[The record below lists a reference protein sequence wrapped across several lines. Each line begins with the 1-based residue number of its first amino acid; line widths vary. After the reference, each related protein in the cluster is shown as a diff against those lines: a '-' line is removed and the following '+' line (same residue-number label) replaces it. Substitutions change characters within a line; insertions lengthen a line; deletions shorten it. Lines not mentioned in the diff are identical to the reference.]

1 MNLDIESFIKE
12 IENIIKQKDKKI
24 KNWDDIY
31 PSFLSLSKNNYNMI
45 KNNNMEEDIKKLLS
59 FVKPLSILDEQRKI
73 KRFNSFKIALSNL
86 KEKYLI
92 DKFKTLDSNYT
103 LYTDI
108 KYVKTVGSKR
118 ANYLNKINIM
128 NIYDAIYYQP
138 REYEDRRKLSK
149 IISMEDGYKY
159 FVLGEIVNFQEN
171 RINKGLTIY
180 SYAVEDDTG
189 IMEVTFFNQKY
200 VKSYLKK
207 GLKVAF
213 YGKIENNFG
222 KKQMK
227 APEFQIVK
235 NMNEIDTEILPVYP
249 LTYGLSQQN
258 LRKITKNILTH
269 DINYEEYL
277 PEYFIKK
284 FNILTLNE
292 RLKGLHFPKS
302 FYHQKRAAKSL
313 KYDEAFLFETAILSA
328 KKEFEENVKG
338 LSKEFSETISKNFLK
353 TLSFKLTDSQLDCY
367 EEIKVDM
374 KKNKP
379 MNRLLQGDVGSGK
392 TIVSELAII
401 DNYEAGYQSSIMVP
415 TSVLAKQ
422 QYKKIKDHMEPL
434 GIKVDIL
441 LGENT
446 NKEKEIIKNKIAS
459 GDTDII
465 IGTHALIQEDVNFK
479 NLGFVVIDE
488 QHRFG
493 VNQRL
498 NLISKGFSPDIL
510 VMTATPIPRTLAL
523 TLYGD
528 LEVSTIR
535 EMPKGRKSIKTVL
548 TTDGKSNKIYN
559 FIEKE
564 LKKNNQAFFI
574 YPLVEE
580 SEKIDLKNA
589 TDMFENLKN
598 IFPEYNVG
606 LLHGK
611 MKPEEKT
618 NIMDRFASKEFNILV
633 STTVVE
639 VGVDIPDATVMVIEH
654 PDRFGLSQLHQLR
667 GRVGRS
673 KKQSYC
679 FLIVNGNLNQ
689 ETKDRLLDFS
699 TTLDGFEV
707 SNIDLKWRGPG
718 KFFGTL
724 QHGLPDFKFLDI
736 INDLDVIDKVKK
748 EISEIL
754 ENNDNLE
761 SVKKEIKR
769 RYKDNLDLIKAF

>member
-1 MNLDIESFIKE
+1 MNLDLETYIKE
-12 IENIIKQKDKKI
+12 IENIIKQKEKNI

-31 PSFLSLSKNNYNMI
+31 PSFLSLSKNNLNLI
-45 KNNNMEEDIKKLLS
+45 KKNNMEEDIKKLLA
-59 FVKPLSILDEQRKI
+59 FLKPLGVLDNERRI
-73 KRFNSFKIALSNL
+73 KRLNSFKSALSKL
-86 KEKYLI
+86 KENYLI
-92 DKFKTLDSNYT
+92 DEFDLYDSNYS
-103 LYTDI
+103 LFTDI

-118 ANYLNKINIM
+118 ANYLNKLNIF
-128 NIYDAIYYQP
+128 NIYDALYYCP
-138 REYEDRRKLSK
+138 RDYEDRRKLTK
-149 IISMEDGYKY
+149 IISLNDGYKY

-171 RINKGLTIY
+171 KINKGLTIY

-189 IMEVTFFNQKY
+189 VMEVTFFNQNY
-200 VKSYLKK
+200 IKSYLKP

-213 YGKIENNFG
+213 YGKVENNFG

-227 APEFQIVK
+227 APEFQII
-235 NMNEIDTEILPVYP
+235 NNLNEIEAEILPVYP

-258 LRKITKNILTH
+258 LRNINKNILQH
-269 DINYEEYL
+269 DIGYIEYL
-277 PEYFIKK
+277 PDNFKK
-284 FNILTLNE
+284 NYNILNLKQ
-292 RLKGLHFPKS
+292 RLKGIHFPKS
-302 FYHQKRAAKSL
+302 FYHQKRSEFSL
-313 KYDEAFLFETAILSA
+313 KYDEAFLFEIAVLSS
-328 KKEFEENVKG
+328 KKDFEDNVKG
-338 LSKEFSETISKNFLK
+338 YSKNFKGDVSDEFRSKLE
-353 TLSFKLTDSQLDCY
+353 FILTDSQKKCY
-367 EEIKVDM
+367 EEIKRDM
-374 KKNKP
+374 KNDKP

-392 TIVSELAII
+392 TIVSELSII
-401 DNYEAGYQSSIMVP
+401 DNYEAGFQSSIMVP

-422 QYKKIKDHMEPL
+422 QFKKIKNHMEPL
-434 GIKVDIL
+434 GISVEIL
-441 LGENT
+441 LGET
-446 NKEKEIIKNKIAS
+446 KQKEKEIIKEKLSNGEI
-459 GDTDII
+459 DII
-465 IGTHALIQEDVNFK
+465 IGTHAIIQEDVEFK
-479 NLGFVVIDE
+479 KLGFVVIDE

-528 LEVSTIR
+528 LDVSTIR

-548 TTDGKSNKIYN
+548 TTDGKSKKIYK

-564 LKKNNQAFFI
+564 LSKNNQAFFI

-589 TDMFENLKN
+589 TDMYEGLKSVFN
-598 IFPEYNVG
+598 DYKIG

-618 NIMDRFASKEFNILV
+618 EIMDKFANKEFSVLV

-673 KKQSYC
+673 EKQAYC
-679 FLIVNGNLNQ
+679 FLVVNGNLNQ

-699 TTLDGFEV
+699 NTLDGFEV

-724 QHGLPDFKFLDI
+724 QHGLPDFKFLDL
-736 INDLDVIDKVKK
+736 INDLEIIDKVKIDV
-748 EISEIL
+748 EDLLNSNANIDL
-754 ENNDNLE
+754 L
-761 SVKKEIKR
+761 KKEIKR

>member
-1 MNLDIESFIKE
+1 MNLDLESYIKQIET
-12 IENIIKQKDKKI
+12 IIKQKEKNI
-24 KNWDDIY
+24 KNWDDFY
-31 PSFLSLSKNNYNMI
+31 PSFLSLSKNNLDLI
-45 KNNNMEEDIKKLLS
+45 KKNSMEEDIKKLLS
-59 FVKPLSILDEQRKI
+59 FIKPLGVLDNERRI
-73 KRFNSFKIALSNL
+73 KRLSSFKKALIKL

-92 DKFKTLDSNYT
+92 DEFDLSESNYS
-103 LYTDI
+103 LFTDI

-118 ANYLNKINIM
+118 ANYLNKINIF
-128 NIYDAIYYQP
+128 NIYDALYYTP
-138 REYEDRRKLSK
+138 RDYEDRRKLTK
-149 IISMEDGYKY
+149 IISLEDSYKY
-159 FVLGEIVNFQEN
+159 FVLGNIVNFQEN
-171 RINKGLTIY
+171 KINKGLTIY
-180 SYAVEDDTG
+180 SYSVEDDTG
-189 IMEVTFFNQKY
+189 VMEVAFFNQNY
-200 VKSYLKK
+200 IKSYLKP

-213 YGKIENNFG
+213 YGKVENNFG

-227 APEFQIVK
+227 APEFQII
-235 NMNEIDTEILPVYP
+235 NNLDEIEAEILPVYP

-258 LRKITKNILTH
+258 LRKINKNILQH
-269 DINYEEYL
+269 DIGYKEYL
-277 PEYFIKK
+277 PNSFKNNY
-284 FNILTLNE
+284 NILNLNK
-292 RLKGLHFPKS
+292 RLKGIHFPKS
-302 FYHQKRAAKSL
+302 FFHQKRAESSL
-313 KYDEAFLFETAILSA
+313 KYDEAFLFETAVLSS
-328 KKEFEENVKG
+328 KKNFEENVKG
-338 LSKEFSETISKNFLK
+338 YSKKFTGDISDQFKNNLEFT
-353 TLSFKLTDSQLDCY
+353 LTDSQKNCY
-367 EEIKVDM
+367 EEIKNDM

-392 TIVSELAII
+392 TIVSELSII
-401 DNYEAGYQSSIMVP
+401 DNYESGYQSSIMVP

-422 QYKKIKDHMEPL
+422 QFKKIKTHLEPL
-434 GIKVDIL
+434 GITVEIL
-441 LGENT
+441 LGET
-446 NKEKEIIKNKIAS
+446 KAKEKAVIKEKLSN
-459 GDTDII
+459 GDIDII
-465 IGTHALIQEDVNFK
+465 IGTHAIIQEDVEFRK
-479 NLGFVVIDE
+479 LGFVVIDE

-528 LEVSTIR
+528 LDVSTIR

-548 TTDGKSNKIYN
+548 TTDGKSKKIYK

-564 LKKNNQAFFI
+564 LSKNNQAFFI

-580 SEKIDLKNA
+580 SEKVDLKNA
-589 TDMFENLKN
+589 TDMYEGLKSIFSDYN
-598 IFPEYNVG
+598 IG

-618 NIMDRFASKEFNILV
+618 EIMDKFANKEFHVLV

-673 KKQSYC
+673 KKQAYC

-699 TTLDGFEV
+699 NTLDGFEV

-724 QHGLPDFKFLDI
+724 QHGLPDFKFLDL
-736 INDLDVIDKVKK
+736 INDLEIIDKVK
-748 EISEIL
+748 SDVDDL
-754 ENNDNLE
+754 LE
-761 SVKKEIKR
+761 SNLDLELIKKEIKR

>member
-1 MNLDIESFIKE
+1 MNLDLESYVKE
-12 IENIIKQKDKKI
+12 LENIIKQKEKNI
-24 KNWDDIY
+24 KSWDDIY
-31 PSFLSLSKNNYNMI
+31 PSFYSLSKNNLSLLR
-45 KNNNMEEDIKKLLS
+45 KNKMEDDIKKLLS
-59 FVKPLSILDEQRKI
+59 FTKPFSVLDKERRQ
-73 KRFNSFKIALSNL
+73 KRFDSLKEAVNKL

-92 DKFKTLDSNYT
+92 DSFDEKISKYT
-103 LYTDI
+103 LFTDI
-108 KYVKTVGSKR
+108 KYVKSVGTKK
-118 ANYLNKINIM
+118 ANYLNKIGID
-128 NIYDAIYYQP
+128 NIYDAIYYPP
-138 REYEDRRKLSK
+138 RDYEDRRRISK
-149 IISMEDGYKY
+149 IISLEDGYKY
-159 FVLGEIVNFQEN
+159 FVLGKIVNFQEN

-189 IMEVTFFNQKY
+189 VMEITFFNQNY
-200 VKSYLKK
+200 VKAYLKI
-207 GLKVAF
+207 GITAAF
-213 YGKIENNFG
+213 YGKVENNFG

-227 APEFQIVK
+227 APEFQIV
-235 NMNEIDTEILPVYP
+235 NNIDEIEAKILPVYP
-249 LTYGLSQQN
+249 LTYGISQQN
-258 LRKITKNILTH
+258 LRKIVQTIFQNDL
-269 DINYEEYL
+269 NYEEYL
-277 PEYFIKK
+277 PSEFLEKFKILDLKK
-284 FNILTLNE
+284 

-302 FYHQKRAAKSL
+302 FYHNKRALRSL
-313 KYDEAFLFETAILSA
+313 KYDEAFLFETAILSS
-328 KKEFEENVKG
+328 KKKFEENIRG
-338 LSKEFSETISKNFLK
+338 YSKEFSGKKSEDFIN
-353 TLSFKLTDSQLDCY
+353 TLDFKLTNSQKACY
-367 EEIKVDM
+367 EEIRKDM
-374 KKNKP
+374 KDKKP

-401 DNYEAGYQSSIMVP
+401 DNFEAGYQSSILVP

-422 QYKKIKDHMEPL
+422 QFKKIKNHMENL
-434 GIKVDIL
+434 GIKVEIL
-441 LGENT
+441 LGET
-446 NKEKEIIKNKIAS
+446 SNKDKELIKDRLSKGKI
-459 GDTDII
+459 DII
-465 IGTHALIQEDVNFK
+465 IGTHAIIQEDVNFK

-498 NLISKGFSPDIL
+498 DLISKGFSPDIL

-528 LEVSTIR
+528 LDVSTIR

-548 TTDGKSNKIYN
+548 TTDGKSGKIYD

-564 LKKNNQAFFI
+564 LEKNNQAFFI

-589 TDMFENLKN
+589 TDMFEGLKT
-598 IFPEYNVG
+598 IFPNYNIG

-618 NIMDRFASKEFNILV
+618 EIMDKFAAKEYNVLV

-673 KKQSYC
+673 NKQSYC
-679 FLIVNGNLNQ
+679 FLVVNGNLNQ

-699 TTLDGFEV
+699 NTLDGFEV

-718 KFFGTL
+718 KFFGTI

-736 INDLDVIDKVKK
+736 INDLQIIDSVKK
-748 EISEIL
+748 EVDVLLSK
-754 ENNDNLE
+754 NDKMINLQ
-761 SVKKEIKR
+761 KEIKR
-769 RYKDNLDLIKAF
+769 RYKNNIDLIKAF